1 MKYLFRFVEE
11 EIGQG
16 RTSFRCL
23 EGECKAEFS
32 LATLKRVMKP
42 SIFSNILER
51 KQQEEIA
58 AAGIEDLVACPFC
71 NFQTI
76 MPNPEDKVFKCLNP
90 ECMKDSC
97 RYVCILYFFVLFLDG
112 GI

>member
-1 MKYLFRFVEE
+1 MEV

-23 EGECKAEFS
+23 GGECKAEFS
-32 LATLKRVMKP
+32 LATLKRVLKP
-42 SIFSNILER
+42 SIFSNLLVR

-76 MPNPEDKVFKCLNP
+76 MPNPEDKIFKCLNP

-97 RYVCILYFFVLFLDG
+97 RYVYILQFCFTILSAHETLKFQD
-112 GI
+112 